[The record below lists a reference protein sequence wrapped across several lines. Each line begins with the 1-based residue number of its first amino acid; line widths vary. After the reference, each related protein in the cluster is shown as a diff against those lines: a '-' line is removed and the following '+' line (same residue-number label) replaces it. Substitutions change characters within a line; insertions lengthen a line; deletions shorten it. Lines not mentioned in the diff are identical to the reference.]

1 MKRDLQGASKW
12 IVYAW
17 CLIMSLT
24 EIYII
29 IFGLITSTV
38 HINIFLAFVV
48 SLIFLSYKP
57 YKSASDK
64 VHWWDY
70 LLAIV
75 STVPFYYYVINYDA
89 ILTRGSLCNTADI
102 VMMCIA
108 VVCIME
114 VCRRAIGNA
123 LPIISIIFLLYSF
136 FGNHLPGIWAHR
148 GYSLQRLTTI
158 LYMTD
163 NGIFGS
169 TSKVAATTVFMF
181 VLFGAF
187 LNHTSAGD
195 TLTKSAFSIAGRS
208 TGGPAKVAVIA
219 SGLMG
224 MVSGSAASNVVT
236 TGQLTI
242 PLMKKN
248 GYQPHFAGAVEAAAS
263 SGGTLC
269 PPILGAAAFIMV
281 ELIATPYS
289 TIVRASILP
298 ALLYYLSVFLS
309 VHYEAKRL
317 KLYGL
322 PKEELPALRQ
332 VMAEGGHMLLPLV
345 FLIILICLNRPIMNV
360 AFYSTIALIVFS
372 WLRKHTRINFK
383 GILDG
388 LVAGAKS
395 TLDAAAACACAGIVI
410 GVINLT
416 GLGLRFSQLAMELG
430 RNSTFLALLFTMI
443 MLIVLGMGLPAVA
456 AYVIGAAVAGPTLI
470 GMGIPTLAAHL
481 FIFYF
486 SCISSIT
493 PPVALA
499 AYLAAGIADANPLR
513 TGFTACRIGLPVF
526 IVPFLFVNN
535 QALLLEGELLVVLQ
549 VVATSII
556 GTFALTLGTIG
567 HFRTKISVPGRVLFF
582 AAGLMMLH
590 PGSWSDIAG
599 IVIVVIGVAL
609 NLLREK
615 KEKAAPAAA

>member
-1 MKRDLQGASKW
+1 MKRNLQGAAKK

-17 CLIMSLT
+17 CLLMSLS

-48 SLIFLSYKP
+48 SLILISYKP
-57 YKSASDK
+57 FKKASDA

-70 LLAIV
+70 ILAIV
-75 STVPFYYYVINYDA
+75 STVPFYYYVINYDE
-89 ILTRGSLCNTADI
+89 ILTRGAMCNTADI
-102 VMMCIA
+102 IMMCIA
-108 VVCIME
+108 CIVIME
-114 VCRRAIGNA
+114 ACRRAIGNA
-123 LPIISIIFLLYSF
+123 LPIIAIVFLLYSF
-136 FGNHLPGIWAHR
+136 FGKYLPGIWAHR
-148 GYSLQRLTTI
+148 GYSVRRLTNI

-163 NGIFGS
+163 NGLFGS

-181 VLFGAF
+181 VLFGSF
-187 LNHTSAGD
+187 LNETCAGD
-195 TLTKSAFSIAGRS
+195 TLTKTAFSIAGRS

-248 GYQPHFAGAVEAAAS
+248 GYKPHFAAAVEAAAS

-289 TIVRASILP
+289 KIVRATILP
-298 ALLYYLSVFLS
+298 ALLYYISVFAA

-317 KLYGL
+317 GLFGL
-322 PKEELPALRQ
+322 PKEELPVLKE
-332 VMAEGGHMLLPLV
+332 VMSEGGHMLLPLLV
-345 FLIILICLNRPIMNV
+345 LIALICLNYPIMNV
-360 AFYSTIALIVFS
+360 AFYSTIALIIFS
-372 WLRKHTRINFK
+372 WLKKNTRITFK

-388 LVAGAKS
+388 LVGGAKS

-416 GLGLRFSQLAMELG
+416 GLGLRFSQLAMQLG
-430 RNSTFLALLFTMI
+430 RNSIYLALFFTML

-499 AYLAAGIADANPLR
+499 AYLAAGIADANPLK
-513 TGFTACRIGLPVF
+513 TGFTACYIGIPVF
-526 IVPFLFVNN
+526 IVPYLFVTN
-535 QALLLEGELLVVLQ
+535 QALLLEGPFLIILQ
-549 VVATSII
+549 VVITSII
-556 GTFALTLGTIG
+556 GTLALTFGTIG
-567 HFRTKISVPGRVLFF
+567 YFKTKISIPLRILFF
-582 AAGLMMLH
+582 AAGFLMLM
-590 PGSWSDIAG
+590 PSGWSDAVGIA
-599 IVIVVIGVAL
+599 VVAIC
-609 NLLREK
+609 
-615 KEKAAPAAA
+615 AAANWLKSKKTNEPLKA